1 MNLFRRIVPVLL
13 VPALAAAHPIPGVG
27 DFYSG
32 MLHPLLSLDQI
43 VPLIALSLLAGQQE
57 RRTAI
62 AVLLALPLAVIAGAT
77 AALVWQPP
85 ASLALSNIAAMVV
98 LGALVALSRP
108 LPRGLLCSISI
119 ALGLALGLALGS
131 EITLDEAPRF
141 IPGASLESLAV
152 AVYGIGLV
160 RWLKAPWTRIAVRV
174 AGSWVAAIGIMVL
187 GLKQ

>member
-1 MNLFRRIVPVLL
+1 MKLLWRILPVVL
-13 VPALAAAHPIPGVG
+13 VPAVAAAHPIPGVG

-62 AVLLALPLAVIAGAT
+62 TVLLALPLAVIAGAT
-77 AALVWQPP
+77 AGLVWKAPG
-85 ASLALSNIAAMVV
+85 SLALFNIAAMVA

-108 LPRGLLCSISI
+108 LPRGLLCSLAV
-119 ALGLALGLALGS
+119 ALGLALGFALGA
-131 EITLDEAPRF
+131 EVTPDEAPRF
-141 IPGASLESLAV
+141 IPGAALASLAV

-160 RWLKAPWTRIAVRV
+160 RWLKAPWTRVAVRV